1 MTKAIILNR
10 LLDKYES
17 SKHLMEPGVSNRRV
31 MLRIASGKKE
41 FPEYDYQD
49 ASIRDAFNDAAIALE
64 KEGFVTNEWVKG
76 RPVLS
81 CVSLN
86 LNRVKECYSLVG
98 RTHPKELAAKVVST
112 VLEKLSHISAQWII
126 SWRDDIC
133 TEAQRNFRVPSY
145 CKNDFQSLLDLLTA
159 FEVYDSMH
167 GESITMRAYRSTDYH
182 DTCATGC

>member
-1 MTKAIILNR
+1 MTKAIILNH

-49 ASIRDAFNDAAIALE
+49 ASIRDTSNDAATALE

-81 CVSLN
+81 CVSLK
-86 LNRVKECYSLVG
+86 LDKVQECYSLVG
-98 RTHPKELAAKVVST
+98 RTHPKET
-112 VLEKLSHISAQWII
+112 ESHFY
-126 SWRDDIC
+126 
-133 TEAQRNFRVPSY
+133 N
-145 CKNDFQSLLDLLTA
+145 
-159 FEVYDSMH
+159 
-167 GESITMRAYRSTDYH
+167 TMAL
-182 DTCATGC
+182 

>member
-64 KEGFVTNEWVKG
+64 KEGFATNEWVKG

-145 CKNDFQSLLDLLTA
+145 CKMTFSL
-159 FEVYDSMH
+159 F
-167 GESITMRAYRSTDYH
+167 
-182 DTCATGC
+182 

>member
-1 MTKAIILNR
+1 MTKVIILNR

-49 ASIRDAFNDAAIALE
+49 ASIRDTFNDAATALE

-86 LNRVKECYSLVG
+86 LDKVKECYSLVG
-98 RTHPKELAAKVVST
+98 RTHLKLHQRFLNSFRMSLRSGLFLGGTIYVPKHREILECHRIAKMTFSLFWIYLRHLKYMTPCMGNRLPCGRSAA
-112 VLEKLSHISAQWII
+112 SAIMTPNI
-126 SWRDDIC
+126 LRD
-133 TEAQRNFRVPSY
+133 V
-145 CKNDFQSLLDLLTA
+145 
-159 FEVYDSMH
+159 
-167 GESITMRAYRSTDYH
+167 
-182 DTCATGC
+182 